1 MNRRVGPP
9 AADGKLAEESR
20 FGELP
25 AGMAWTGTGRTATDV
40 RGHVWI
46 EGRSDWMISTGQD
59 AEWINGT
66 HLKEA

>member
-1 MNRRVGPP
+1 
-9 AADGKLAEESR
+9 
-20 FGELP
+20 
-25 AGMAWTGTGRTATDV
+25 MAWTGTGRTQTDV